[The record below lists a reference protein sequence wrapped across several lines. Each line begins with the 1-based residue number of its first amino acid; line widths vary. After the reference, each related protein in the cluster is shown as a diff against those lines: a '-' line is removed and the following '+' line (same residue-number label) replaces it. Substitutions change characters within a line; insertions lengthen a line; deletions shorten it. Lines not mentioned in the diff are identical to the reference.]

1 MNRAPKLGCL
11 FYSVESG
18 SVFKAYELPAHPEQR
33 SGEHICQLREL
44 EDLAERHAT
53 IVHCTTLRP
62 LQYK

>member
-1 MNRAPKLGCL
+1 MDRTPKLGYL

-18 SVFKAYELPAHPEQR
+18 NVFKVYELPAHAEQR
-33 SGEHICQLREL
+33 SGEHISQLREL

-53 IVHCTTLRP
+53 VVHCTTLRP